1 MALVVKN
8 LSANAGDIKD
18 VDWIPGV
25 GQIPWR
31 GARQPTLVFL
41 PGESNGQSNLV
52 GCGPEGR
59 STESDM
65 TEVT

>member
-18 VDWIPGV
+18 VDWISGV
-25 GQIPWR
+25 GKIPWR

-41 PGESNGQSNLV
+41 PGESHGQRNLV

-59 STESDM
+59 STELDM